1 MSHGGGGGGAGEVS
15 ADPNLTPLLDLVL
28 QLVMFFMLVTHF
40 VTEELSDKIKLP
52 VASQAKPLTAKD
64 TNFMYLNVDKNG
76 KVIVPIGDPKT
87 SDDEIRTYL
96 RQAAKNHVL
105 GEKKAFDEVTVIIR
119 ADRDARFT
127 HIHRTMM
134 AIKAVGFKK
143 LQLRAEIAGAAS

>member
-1 MSHGGGGGGAGEVS
+1 MSHGGGGGGSGEVS

-40 VTEELSDKIKLP
+40 VTEELSDRIKLP
-52 VASQAKPLTAKD
+52 IATQAKPLTAKD
-64 TNFMYLNVDKNG
+64 TNFMYLNVDKTG
-76 KVIVPIGDPKT
+76 KVIVAVGDPLT
-87 SDDEIRTYL
+87 SDAEIKTYL
-96 RQAAKNHVL
+96 RLAARNHIF
-105 GEKKAFDEVTVIIR
+105 GEKKAYDEVTVIIR

-143 LQLRAEIAGAAS
+143 LQLRAELPGGVS